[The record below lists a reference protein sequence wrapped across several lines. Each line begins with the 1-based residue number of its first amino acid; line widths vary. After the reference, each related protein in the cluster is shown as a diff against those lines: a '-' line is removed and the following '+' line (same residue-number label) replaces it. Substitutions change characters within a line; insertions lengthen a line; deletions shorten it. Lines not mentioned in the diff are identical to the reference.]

1 MKVER
6 DFSLIQ
12 LNGPETGTWRG
23 RHCKARTQLRGD
35 ARLAAR
41 ELAREIGAAVEIRA
55 SDDEVLELVGDEVAA
70 EVGEA
75 ALAG

>member
-12 LNGPETGTWRG
+12 LNEPETVTWRG
-23 RHCKARTQLRGD
+23 RHCKARTRLKGD
-35 ARLAAR
+35 ARLAALG
-41 ELAREIGAAVEIRA
+41 LAGEIGASVEIRA
-55 SDDEVLELVGDEVAA
+55 SDDEVLEVVAGGVAA

-75 ALAG
+75 ALVG